1 MTTFAKRTTTAA
13 HRLPAALALCLLA
26 AAAAAQTTVS
36 FTPDNGQ
43 FQCDEIWT
51 IDVLVDAGATDLRGC
66 SLVVEYD
73 SDVIRPL
80 SVTAGSLVTGA
91 ACPSFL
97 HWFGPAVAD
106 TVAVDVANLGCSVS
120 GPGAVVR
127 ITFEG
132 HAGGVTPITLRSG
145 LLRTGLNAPIPFVA
159 TAAQVQFDCAVGNER
174 AAWGALKSMFR

>member
-1 MTTFAKRTTTAA
+1 M
-13 HRLPAALALCLLA
+13 
-26 AAAAAQTTVS
+26 
-36 FTPDNGQ
+36 
-43 FQCDEIWT
+43 
-51 IDVLVDAGATDLRGC
+51 LVDAGATDLRGC
-66 SLVVEYD
+66 SLVIAFD
-73 SDVIRPL
+73 NNVIRPI
-80 SVTAGSLVTGA
+80 SVSAGALVTGA
-91 ACPSFL
+91 ACPNFT
-97 HWFGPAVAD
+97 HWFGPATAD
-106 TVAVDVANLGCSVS
+106 SVAVDVANLGCSVS